1 MLRTFDKC
9 GPCRLWRDS
18 MRALLKQGEP
28 VNVTVGGSP
37 DSLRGVLNR

>member
-1 MLRTFDKC
+1 
-9 GPCRLWRDS
+9 

-37 DSLRGVLNR
+37 DSLRVVFSRWVRLCVIVKRY